1 MRELSLF
8 SGIGGGG
15 IYGSLILGWETAA
28 YVEKDEYCQAV
39 IRQQIADGWF
49 NQGNMQCRPTTS
61 NKQHKCSTATTL
73 PYGKCATPAKYPP
86 SRQAVRG

>member
-1 MRELSLF
+1 
-8 SGIGGGG
+8 
-15 IYGSLILGWETAA
+15 
-28 YVEKDEYCQAV
+28 
-39 IRQQIADGWF
+39 
-49 NQGNMQCRPTTS
+49 MQCRPTTS